1 MKRLVVAVALLIP
14 FIACKQKARN
24 SENTNTEPEMKIEK
38 EVFGTID
45 GKEVFLFTL
54 KNNQGFTT
62 QITNYGGIV
71 TSIYTADKNG
81 KFDDVVLGYD
91 NLQEYLIESPYFG
104 AIVGRYANRIRNA
117 TFKLDGKS
125 IRLSKNENQHHLH
138 GGTKGFDKKI
148 WEPQTILD
156 DTTASLV
163 LTYFSSDGEEGYPGN
178 LNVKVVYTVTRDNK
192 LQIEYT
198 ATTDKPTPVNLSHHG
213 YFNLGGTSGRNILDH
228 VLYIDADQ
236 YAVTDSNL
244 LPTGELAP
252 VVNSPMDFRIPER
265 IGSRIHKVTGGYD
278 HNFVLNNEGK
288 YAKVAELYDQVTGR
302 FMEVFTTEPGIQFY
316 SGNFLDGKI
325 VGETGLVYSKY
336 HGLCLETQHFPDSP
350 NQPEFPNT
358 ILLPGDTYK
367 QFTVYRFGVKGE

>member
-1 MKRLVVAVALLIP
+1 MKKITVGLALLIL
-14 FIACKQKARN
+14 ISACKHQAQKSDN
-24 SENTNTEPEMKIEK
+24 ENTVPEMKIEK
-38 EVFGTID
+38 EVFGTIN
-45 GKEVFLFTL
+45 GKEVFLYTL
-54 KNNQGFTT
+54 KNSKGFTVE
-62 QITNYGGIV
+62 ITNYGGIV
-71 TSIYTADKNG
+71 TSILTADKKGN
-81 KFDDVVLGYD
+81 FDDVVLGYD

-117 TFKLDGKS
+117 NFKLDGKT

-138 GGTKGFDKKI
+138 GGKKGFDKQI
-148 WEPQTILD
+148 WEPQTVQD
-156 DTTASLV
+156 DSTASLI
-163 LTYFSSDGEEGYPGN
+163 LTYFSPDGEEGYPGN
-178 LNVKVVYTVTRDNK
+178 LDVKVIYTVTRDNK

-198 ATTDKPTPVNLSHHG
+198 AKTDKPTPVNLSHHG

-228 VLYIDADQ
+228 VLYLDADKF
-236 YAVTDSNL
+236 AVTDSNL
-244 LPTGELAP
+244 LPTGELLP
-252 VVNSPMDFRIPER
+252 VVNTPMDFRVPER
-265 IGSRIHKVTGGYD
+265 IGSRIHKVSGGYD

-288 YAKVAELYDQVTGR
+288 YAKVAELFDQVTGR

-325 VGETGLVYSKY
+325 VGETGLVYSKH

-358 ILLPGDTYK
+358 ILKPGDTYK